1 MSPLIPVSKVAF
13 NGIATVGAAGV
24 DKLKPTFFATNGSFS
39 FAVSL
44 TKYNPLVEI
53 VFADEKCIF
62 KLLPLGV
69 DAGAQSENV
78 KANSFWF
85 LAITVLAVVP
95 ASVTVI
101 GSNKIEKSALFPPL
115 IVQVVSLIAPEKEII
130 PPALLV
136 AANATSTI

>member
-1 MSPLIPVSKVAF
+1 M
-13 NGIATVGAAGV
+13 
-24 DKLKPTFFATNGSFS
+24 
-39 FAVSL
+39 
-44 TKYNPLVEI
+44 

-85 LAITVLAVVP
+85 LAITVFAVVP

-136 AANATSTI
+136 AANADVDNIATDNNDSGSLFLSIYNPKNRQIFN